1 MTPREDTHVPS
12 PEGIVVAPVTPM
24 NDDLSV
30 NYDALASDVDRL
42 IRAGVHGLTPC
53 AVTAEVETL
62 SMEEHRR
69 VLATVVAANAGR
81 VPVYCGIGRPSLL
94 ELRELVDHV
103 HSIGADGLFVITP
116 YASAHSLAEV
126 EAHYKD
132 VVERS
137 GLPTIIYNCPGYS
150 GVNIPPQVSARLA
163 EHPMIVG
170 IKEGQQSQLHDTVR
184 LVGDRMA
191 VLTARD
197 SYLLPS
203 LVIGATGVVSFAANV
218 APELHVALYDAVLRG
233 DLKLA
238 RRMHDGIGQLVE
250 ALVARSYPLLIKEG
264 MRMQGH
270 PVGPV
275 RRVASPIEKSE
286 QERLRL
292 ALEATSA
299 LT

>member
-1 MTPREDTHVPS
+1 MSVLR

-30 NYDALASDVDRL
+30 NYDALAADVDRL
-42 IRAGVHGLTPC
+42 IRAGIHGLTPC

-69 VLATVVAANAGR
+69 VLATVVEATAGR
-81 VPVYCGIGRPSLL
+81 VPVYCGVGRPSLL
-94 ELRELVDHV
+94 ELRDLVEHV
-103 HSIGADGLFVITP
+103 HAIGADGLFVITP
-116 YASAHSLAEV
+116 YASSYSLTEV
-126 EAHYKD
+126 ELHYED
-132 VVERS
+132 VVNRS
-137 GLPTIIYNCPGYS
+137 GLPTLIYNCPGYS
-150 GVNIPPQVSARLA
+150 NVNITPQASARLA
-163 EHPMIVG
+163 EHPLIVG

-203 LVIGATGVVSFAANV
+203 LVVGATGVVSFAANL
-218 APELHVALYDAVLRG
+218 APELHVALFDAVQKG
-233 DLKLA
+233 DLTLA
-238 RRMHDGIGQLVE
+238 RRMHEGVCQLVE
-250 ALVARSYPLLIKEG
+250 ALVARSYPVLIKEG

-270 PVGPV
+270 PVGPA
-275 RRVASPIEKSE
+275 RRVAVRVDDNERD
-286 QERLRL
+286 RLRL
-292 ALEATSA
+292 ALEATTA

>member
-1 MTPREDTHVPS
+1 
-12 PEGIVVAPVTPM
+12 M

-30 NYDALASDVDRL
+30 NYDALAADVDRL
-42 IRAGVHGLTPC
+42 IRAGIHGLTPC

-69 VLATVVAANAGR
+69 TLTTVVEAAAGR

-94 ELRELVDHV
+94 ELRDLVEHV
-103 HSIGADGLFVITP
+103 HAIAADGLFVITP
-116 YASAHSLAEV
+116 YASAYSLTEV
-126 EAHYKD
+126 ELHYED
-132 VVERS
+132 VVNRS
-137 GLPTIIYNCPGYS
+137 GLPTVIYNCPGYS
-150 GVNIPPQVSARLA
+150 NVNITPQVAARLA
-163 EHPMIVG
+163 EHPLIVG

-203 LVIGATGVVSFAANV
+203 LAIGATGVVSFAANL
-218 APELHVALYDAVLRG
+218 APELHVALFDAMQKG
-233 DLKLA
+233 DLALA
-238 RRMHDGIGQLVE
+238 RRMHEGVCQLVE
-250 ALVARSYPLLIKEG
+250 ALVARSYPVLIKEG

-270 PVGPV
+270 PVGPA
-275 RRVASPIEKSE
+275 RRVAARVGEDE
-286 QERLRL
+286 RDRLRL
-292 ALEATSA
+292 ALEATTA

>member
-1 MTPREDTHVPS
+1 MIPREDKYVPH

-30 NYDALASDVDRL
+30 NYDALAADVDRL
-42 IRAGVHGLTPC
+42 VRAGIHGLTPC
-53 AVTAEVETL
+53 AVTAEAETL

-103 HSIGADGLFVITP
+103 HSIGADGLFVISP
-116 YASAHSLAEV
+116 YASSHSIAEV
-126 EAHYKD
+126 QAHYED
-132 VVERS
+132 VAERS

-150 GVNIPPQVSARLA
+150 GVNIPPRVSAQLA

-170 IKEGQQSQLHDTVR
+170 IKEGQQGQLHDTVR
-184 LVGDRMA
+184 LVDDRMA

-203 LVIGATGVVSFAANV
+203 LVVGATGVVSFAANV
-218 APELHVALYDAVLRG
+218 APELHVALFDAVQKG
-233 DLKLA
+233 DLALA
-238 RRMHDGIGQLVE
+238 RRMHNGVCQLVE
-250 ALVARSYPLLIKEG
+250 ALVARSYPVLIKEG

-270 PVGPV
+270 PVGPA
-275 RRVASPIEKSE
+275 RRVATRIDDDERD
-286 QERLRL
+286 RLRL
-292 ALEATSA
+292 ALEATAA